1 MWAQS
6 APKICRSLQGDFVG
20 KYLQQFTL
28 GLPVGGSP
36 LEIGAS
42 NFSLRSGNKSLT
54 SFLGVWWQEEK
65 VEEIGAS
72 NVSLRSGNKSLT
84 SFLGIWW
91 QEGKI
96 PLYMVTKEAQRSGS
110 Y

>member
-20 KYLQQFTL
+20 KYIQQFPL

-54 SFLGVWWQEEK
+54 SFLGVWWQE
-65 VEEIGAS
+65 
-72 NVSLRSGNKSLT
+72 
-84 SFLGIWW
+84 
-91 QEGKI
+91 GKI